1 MGSFWDF
8 FKAKDFVDK
17 LNENEDLEKQMDL
30 YGLEEVEREFV
41 RRGDYEPYN
50 FEEPESGEKLDE
62 DDYYY
67 EDE

>member
-8 FKAKDFVDK
+8 LKAKDFSEK
-17 LNENEDLEKQMDL
+17 LNEEKEREMDL

-67 EDE
+67 EDD

>member
-1 MGSFWDF
+1 MGLFWDF
-8 FKAKDFVDK
+8 FKAKDFSDK
-17 LNENEDLEKQMDL
+17 LNEEKEKEMDL

-50 FEEPESGEKLDE
+50 FEDDEEIELDE

-67 EDE
+67 EDK

>member
-1 MGSFWDF
+1 MGFLWNLISSSNNN
-8 FKAKDFVDK
+8 KNNKD
-17 LNENEDLEKQMDL
+17 ELEKEMDL

-50 FEEPESGEKLDE
+50 FEDDEETQLDE

-67 EDE
+67 EDK